1 MSLRLFAAIPVPEE
15 IAAGLAGLQKG
26 VPGARWRPPENFH
39 VTLRFFGDID
49 ERTAEDL
56 DAELASIRM
65 APFTMR
71 LKAAGW
77 FGKTDP
83 RALWLGV
90 EAGDAVA
97 ALNAKCERAARRAG
111 LPPEPRKF
119 HPHMTLAYLNGTPV
133 EKANRFTQRAA
144 HLETEAWMVTHFSL
158 FSSWT
163 SRGEA
168 NIYEAEADYP
178 LV

>member
-1 MSLRLFAAIPVPEE
+1 MTLRLFAAIHVPDA
-15 IAAGLAGLQKG
+15 IGADLVRLQKG
-26 VPGARWRPPENFH
+26 VPGARWRPLANFH
-39 VTLRFFGDID
+39 VTLRFFGDLD
-49 ERTAEDL
+49 ERAAEDL

-65 APFTMR
+65 APFPLR
-71 LKAAGW
+71 LKGAGW

-90 EAGDAVA
+90 ESSEAVTALAG
-97 ALNAKCERAARRAG
+97 KCERAARRTG
-111 LPPEPRKF
+111 LAPETRKF

-133 EKANRFTQRAA
+133 DKANRFVQRAA
-144 HLETEAWMVTHFSL
+144 DLETESWMVTHFSL

-168 NIYEAEADYP
+168 NIYQAEADYP
-178 LV
+178 LA